1 MWVVTIQGEPPS
13 EEIRIDGSV
22 SEIRPLDGFVDTPNK
37 LSSSQVG
44 VVAWV
49 ALLTLVGVLP
59 FFHRFMNYAAP
70 QGCSARRAPRARP
83 SGFEVPED
91 DVPFYI
97 VSDRWPARTRST
109 PSRSSARTRR
119 CGCCARS
126 PSDPSRALLAGHHR
140 SQSKTNWQTPYPP
153 VASSGSY
160 DGVSPRV
167 GEPSEGR
174 EREPVRCWLGVYV
187 PNRR

>member
-70 QGCSARRAPRARP
+70 QGRHERVRAGLRSPRTTRAVLHRQR
-83 SGFEVPED
+83 SVAGADSFNTFEVKRQNPE
-91 DVPFYI
+91 V
-97 VSDRWPARTRST
+97 WLLRTV
-109 PSRSSARTRR
+109 
-119 CGCCARS
+119 
-126 PSDPSRALLAGHHR
+126 L
-140 SQSKTNWQTPYPP
+140 
-153 VASSGSY
+153 
-160 DGVSPRV
+160 
-167 GEPSEGR
+167 E
-174 EREPVRCWLGVYV
+174 
-187 PNRR
+187 